1 MAWCLECHFA
11 KDLFCSVYF
20 VAKNWTPKGL
30 FIKFL
35 VFKEQF
41 LAHSPLQRAPYF
53 CILLLLF
60 TCEKTDDRR
69 VQLNIYEATIRDK
82 ISRDSFPWRASLTF
96 CQLKKG
102 KCFSF
107 PSPSMQCCDAVCTCT
122 KQQTPQFW
130 MEGRGGVWIVFFC
143 EVAQLDDN
151 IWTILSSIVDFN
163 KS

>member
-1 MAWCLECHFA
+1 MLGISFRQGLV
-11 KDLFCSVYF
+11 LFCLF
-20 VAKNWTPKGL
+20 CCQELNTKG
-30 FIKFL
+30 FIYQVL

-41 LAHSPLQRAPYF
+41 LAHSPLHDWSALYF

-102 KCFSF
+102 KRFSF
-107 PSPSMQCCDAVCTCT
+107 PSPFKQCCATVWATCT
-122 KQQTPQFW
+122 KQQTPQLW
-130 MEGRGGVWIVFFC
+130 MEGRRRAVNCFVLWSYPVWGQC
-143 EVAQLDDN
+143 
-151 IWTILSSIVDFN
+151 FN
-163 KS
+163 NFVTDCRF

>member
-1 MAWCLECHFA
+1 MAWCLEYHFA

-30 FIKFL
+30 FIKSL

-41 LAHSPLQRAPYF
+41 LAHSPLQSALYF

-60 TCEKTDDRR
+60 TCEKTDDRK

-82 ISRDSFPWRASLTF
+82 ISKDSLPWRASLTF

-102 KCFSF
+102 KRFSF
-107 PSPSMQCCDAVCTCT
+107 PSPFKQCCATVWATCT
-122 KQQTPQFW
+122 KQQTPQLW
-130 MEGRGGVWIVFFC
+130 MEGRRRAVNCFVLWSYPVWG
-143 EVAQLDDN
+143 QY
-151 IWTILSSIVDFN
+151 FN
-163 KS
+163 NFVTDCRF

>member
-1 MAWCLECHFA
+1 MSFRQGLV
-11 KDLFCSVYF
+11 LFCLF
-20 VAKNWTPKGL
+20 CCQELNTKG
-30 FIKFL
+30 FIYQVL

-41 LAHSPLQRAPYF
+41 LAHSPLQSALYF

-102 KCFSF
+102 KRFSF
-107 PSPSMQCCDAVCTCT
+107 PSPFKQCCAIVWATCI
-122 KQQTPQFW
+122 KQQTPQLW
-130 MEGRGGVWIVFFC
+130 IEGRRRAVNCFVLWSYPVWGQC
-143 EVAQLDDN
+143 
-151 IWTILSSIVDFN
+151 FN
-163 KS
+163 NFVTDCRF

>member
-1 MAWCLECHFA
+1 MSFRQGLVLFG
-11 KDLFCSVYF
+11 LFCCQ
-20 VAKNWTPKGL
+20 KLNTKG
-30 FIKFL
+30 FIYQVL
-35 VFKEQF
+35 VFKKQL
-41 LAHSPLQRAPYF
+41 LAHSPLQSALYF

>member
-1 MAWCLECHFA
+1 MSFLQGLV
-11 KDLFCSVYF
+11 LFCLF
-20 VAKNWTPKGL
+20 CCQELNTKG
-30 FIKFL
+30 FIYQGL

-41 LAHSPLQRAPYF
+41 LAHSPLQSALYF

-107 PSPSMQCCDAVCTCT
+107 PSPFKQCCATLWATCT
-122 KQQTPQFW
+122 KQQTPQLW
-130 MEGRGGVWIVFFC
+130 MEGRRRAVNCFVLWSYPVWG
-143 EVAQLDDN
+143 QY
-151 IWTILSSIVDFN
+151 FN
-163 KS
+163 NFVTDCRF